1 MLRAM
6 KRMTRREFAAGVAAA
21 GAWAAVPGTALAE
34 VARAAGVGG
43 VGAAGAGG
51 WPPEAKRLAADR
63 LRPQFHLLP
72 KYGWMNDPNA
82 PVYWRGKYHMFFQY
96 NPGAAVWGDMHW
108 AHAWSEDMVR
118 WKHLPVAL
126 SPTEGGYDAA
136 GCFTGSFIEDANGKA
151 AIVYTGVANAAA
163 ADATLRDGV
172 SNLKETQ
179 CFAGTDDPMLLSW
192 DQGRGAKAPAPV
204 IAKPPAGMEVM
215 GFRDPSAWRDGDWY
229 YMTVGSGVKR
239 KGGMVLLYRS
249 PARGKSALL
258 EWEYLHPLAEGEWN
272 GKVSANAVDTGEMWE
287 CPDFFAL
294 DGWWVLLYS
303 TAGEVIWET
312 GRLVTKNGDQ
322 STMRFERVKR
332 GLLDAGAYYAPKSQV
347 DAKGNR
353 ILWGWIQET
362 RPAAEYAAAGW
373 AGCMSL
379 PRRLNVAADG
389 VLEMRVDAA
398 VEELRGEKVA
408 VDLRKVAEVPVGSGA
423 VGMRSVMEPGAGILL
438 TDASGVWAA
447 IELRQTNGL
456 RRLSVKDKVLE
467 LGSGGPV
474 EVRGYFDGSVL
485 EVIAD
490 NRQAVTVR
498 SYGPEARTEGQADAV
513 WGQVREL
520 EVWKMKAISGDR
532 LTT

>member
-21 GAWAAVPGTALAE
+21 GAWAAIPKRALAAVGE
-34 VARAAGVGG
+34 KPGSAGVD
-43 VGAAGAGG
+43 A
-51 WPPEAKRLAADR
+51 WPPDAKRLAADP

-108 AHAWSEDMVR
+108 GHAWSEDMVK

-126 SPTEGGYDAA
+126 SPTPGGYDAA
-136 GCFTGSFIEDANGKA
+136 GCFTGSFIEDAAGKA

-172 SNLKETQ
+172 SNLRETQ
-179 CFAGTDDPMLLSW
+179 CFAGTDDPMLLKW
-192 DQGRGAKAPAPV
+192 DKAPAPV

-249 PARGKSALL
+249 PAVGKSALL

-272 GKVSANAVDTGEMWE
+272 GKVSSNAVDTGEMWE

-312 GRLVTKNGDQ
+312 GRLDGK
-322 STMRFERVKR
+322 TMRFERVKR

-353 ILWGWIQET
+353 ILWGWVEET

-379 PRRLNVAADG
+379 PRRLNVASDG

-398 VEELRGEKVA
+398 VEELRGEKVG
-408 VDLRKVAEVPVGSGA
+408 VDLNKAVEIPIGNGA
-423 VGMRSVMEPGAGILL
+423 LGLRAVMEPGTTLL
-438 TDASGVWAA
+438 
-447 IELRQTNGL
+447 L
-456 RRLSVKDKVLE
+456 KDSSSMRADISLWEKDGMRHMEVGGGEEERKVLS
-467 LGSGGPV
+467 LGAGGPV
-474 EVRGYFDGSVL
+474 EVRAYFDGSVL

-490 NRQAVTVR
+490 NRAAATVR
-498 SYGPEARTEGQADAV
+498 SYGPGKRGAGGDGAVGGSASGPAR
-513 WGQVREL
+513 VREL

>member
-6 KRMTRREFAAGVAAA
+6 KQMTRREFAAGVAAA
-21 GAWAAVPGTALAE
+21 GAWAAAPGRALA
-34 VARAAGVGG
+34 GVL
-43 VGAAGAGG
+43 A
-51 WPPEAKRLAADR
+51 WPPDARRLAADP

-108 AHAWSEDMVR
+108 AHAVSEDMVR

-126 SPTEGGYDAA
+126 SPTPGGYDAA
-136 GCFTGSFIEDANGKA
+136 GCFTGSFVEDAQGKA
-151 AIVYTGVANAAA
+151 AIVYTGVANSAPAE
-163 ADATLRDGV
+163 ATLRDGV

-179 CFAGTDDPMLLSW
+179 CFAGTDDPMLLKW
-192 DQGRGAKAPAPV
+192 EKAPAPV
-204 IAKPPAGMEVM
+204 IAKPPEGMAVT

-229 YMTVGSGVKR
+229 YMTVGSGVAR

-249 PARGKSALL
+249 PAKGKSALL
-258 EWEYLHPLAEGEWN
+258 EWEYLHPLAQGEWN
-272 GKVSANAVDTGEMWE
+272 GKVSSNAVDTGEMWE
-287 CPDFFAL
+287 CPDFFPL

-312 GRLVTKNGDQ
+312 GHLDAK
-322 STMRFERVKR
+322 TMRFERVKR
-332 GLLDAGAYYAPKSQV
+332 GLLDAGAYYAPKSQL

-353 ILWGWIQET
+353 ILWGWVQET
-362 RPAAEYAAAGW
+362 RPAAEYSAAGW

-398 VEELRGEKVA
+398 LDELRGEKIA
-408 VDLRKVAEVPVGSGA
+408 VDLNKAVEIPVGNGA
-423 VGMRSVMEPGAGILL
+423 LGLRAVMEPGATFALK
-438 TDASGVWAA
+438 DATGVWAE
-447 IELRQTNGL
+447 IQLRQSSRGREL
-456 RRLSVKDKVLE
+456 AVGSKALS
-467 LGSGGPV
+467 LGAGGPV
-474 EVRGYFDGSVL
+474 EVRAYFDGSVL

-490 NRQAVTVR
+490 NRAAVTVR
-498 SYGPEARTEGQADAV
+498 SYGPVRTGEGMGSRADAGRV
-513 WGQVREL
+513 TQL
-520 EVWKMKAISGDR
+520 EAWSMKAISTDR